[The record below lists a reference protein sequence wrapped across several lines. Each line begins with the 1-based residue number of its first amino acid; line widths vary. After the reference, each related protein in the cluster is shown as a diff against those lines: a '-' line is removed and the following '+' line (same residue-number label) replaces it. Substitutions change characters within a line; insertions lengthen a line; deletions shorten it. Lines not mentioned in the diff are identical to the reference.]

1 MTKKIRWI
9 LPLLLWAVLPLSATE
24 QMGAKPREKEQKE
37 EARMVL
43 STTEHDF
50 GMVNRRGGDL
60 QVTFRF
66 RNEGETPLVLMR
78 VITSCSCL
86 KSHFSKRP
94 VPAGEWGEITLT
106 YEPLKADPGVFNKVV
121 QILSNSASGRE
132 IITIRGNSIDK
143 KRNQDE
149 E

>member
-1 MTKKIRWI
+1 
-9 LPLLLWAVLPLSATE
+9 
-24 QMGAKPREKEQKE
+24 
-37 EARMVL
+37 
-43 STTEHDF
+43 
-50 GMVNRRGGDL
+50 
-60 QVTFRF
+60 
-66 RNEGETPLVLMR
+66 
-78 VITSCSCL
+78 
-86 KSHFSKRP
+86 P